1 MGNPSKYWK
10 LVKLKSSGGYTTS
23 EVAKA
28 KAFFTSLF
36 PEAVSQMQVR
46 EDVIESQLIEWVH
59 QSKPNRQAE
68 NAELCL
74 LCLISREILLV
85 CRHLEERFGT
95 THGFKCEDLLP
106 FVLDEPGTRSAQA
119 SAYQSFSRQILHS
132 FDPKQSSLATWTNRK
147 VKFHPELNHFL
158 LERGVYQ
165 VSNWAILN
173 DTKPQQLDRILSQF
187 HQLTAQE
194 VEQSHQILCCYHAVY
209 RNPGSRRPGKR
220 CQPPTPEQ
228 YQQMAQLL
236 LSQYHQNR
244 PANWVAAQLQDLA
257 NRLREYRIYVR
268 GKYLSTQTL
277 DTSDNESWAERIPD
291 QASSESE
298 NENETEVSE
307 FLNVYRQQLMLGL
320 DVSLAEVTNLW
331 VEKLKRRDQAKAQQ
345 FLQALHLFHCQG
357 KSMGEIAQ
365 LVGLQAQYQ
374 VSRLLKLKSF
384 RAEIRQKLV
393 KELQQ
398 RLLEFLQQSSS
409 FDPERLAQIN
419 QPLLEALDE
428 QINQLMAEA
437 ESDAHTAKDNATDT
451 QFSLKLC
458 SYLDHRIQKN

>member
-10 LVKLKSSGGYTTS
+10 LVKLKSSGGYTIS
-23 EVAKA
+23 ERVEA
-28 KAFFTSLF
+28 KAFFTSAF
-36 PEAVSQMQVR
+36 PEAVESMQVH
-46 EDVIESQLIEWVH
+46 EDKIESQLIQWVH
-59 QSKPNRQAE
+59 QSDSKPHAE
-68 NAELCL
+68 DAELCL

-95 THGFKCEDLLP
+95 THGFKCQDLLP
-106 FVLDEPGTRSAQA
+106 FVLDEAGTHSAKT
-119 SAYQSFSRQILHS
+119 SAYLSFSRQILQS

-147 VKFHPELNHFL
+147 VKFHSELNHFL

-173 DTKPQQLDRILSQF
+173 DTKPQQLERILSQF
-187 HQLTAQE
+187 HQLT
-194 VEQSHQILCCYHAVY
+194 VEETEQYRQVLCCYHTVY
-209 RNPGSRRPGKR
+209 RNPGSRKSGQR
-220 CQPPTPEQ
+220 CLPPTPEQ
-228 YQQMAQLL
+228 YQKMAEI
-236 LSQYHQNR
+236 LSSQSDYNYS
-244 PANWVAAQLQDLA
+244 ASLIASLLQDLA

-277 DTSDNESWAERIPD
+277 DTGNNESWVDRIPY
-291 QASSESE
+291 QTSSEYE
-298 NENETEVSE
+298 QETEVSE

-320 DVSLAEVTNLW
+320 NVSLAEVTNLW
-331 VEKLKRRDQAKAQQ
+331 VEKLKRRDQAKSQQ

-357 KSMGEIAQ
+357 KSMGEIAK

-374 VSRLLKLKSF
+374 VSRLLKLKAF

-393 KELQQ
+393 NELQQ
-398 RLLEFLQQSSS
+398 RLLDFLKKSPS
-409 FDPERLAQIN
+409 FDPERLTQIN

-437 ESDAHTAKDNATDT
+437 ESDSHTAKENTTET

-458 SYLDHRIQKN
+458 SYLDDYMKIK